1 MEEAATAWAKMPG
14 PPSQTNQQNKELQQN
29 PDYIALSSS
38 LNLLRSQHAKASRDI
53 VKLRE
58 LKAEALADPER
69 FKEELKQTGQVQGA
83 PKRQNI
89 ARAPDINWS
98 KYK

>member
-1 MEEAATAWAKMPG
+1 MPG

-58 LKAEALADPER
+58 LKAEALADPEG
-69 FKEELKQTGQVQGA
+69 FKEGLKQTGQVRGA

-89 ARAPDINWS
+89 AHAPDINWS